1 MSKSDEKPDDIFTEC
16 VKNTERFFSEIN
28 KATPVYHQ
36 AATDIQGRYLDAWKN
51 VIEESIALEKEFATK
66 SGVNLGS
73 NEEARKAIQNM
84 TEYAI
89 TAYQNQNKVALNSV
103 ETSQKIFDV
112 FNENTKT
119 FASLNKN
126 MIEFMSSV
134 MKPRIK
140 N

>member
-1 MSKSDEKPDDIFTEC
+1 MSKPDEKSNDIFTEC
-16 VKNTERFFSEIN
+16 IKNTEKFFNEVD
-28 KATPVYHQ
+28 KTTPVYHQ
-36 AATDIQGRYLDAWKN
+36 TATDVQKRYLEAWKN
-51 VIEESIALEKEFATK
+51 VIKESIALEKEFAVK
-66 SGVNLGS
+66 SGVIFDT
-73 NEEARKAIQNM
+73 NEEAREAIQNM

-89 TAYQNQNKVALNSV
+89 TAYQNQNKIAFNSV

-134 MKPRIK
+134 MKPRARS
-140 N
+140 